1 MPQNNENK
9 RVEVAGRIVPQVNR
23 YYLKISRRY
32 MAVGIILMISLLVYI
47 MCIMMFFGEYVT
59 YDNLKYLVRDF
70 EATSIPGSDE
80 FTQIVYTGSDG
91 MKFEYFKGG
100 LAISNGDS
108 YSYYDASGI
117 NLIEAD
123 IGYSNPVLVPS
134 DKYLLVYD
142 VGGTG
147 YSVYNQLTQII
158 ERETSLPII
167 SGDIASDGTMIIAT
181 RSRETRYVVDVYNSA
196 FNKTMSI
203 YKENYVLDTAISP
216 DGDYIII
223 CSAVP
228 SDTNFSCEIEIC
240 VNGQSESLFTTTYE
254 NTMPLDAY
262 AVDDGFALLCDKGMY
277 FFGYDGHMINGTA
290 FTGMSLRFA
299 DICDKGAAVVGNVNA
314 LGSENRVI
322 VFDSSGNILF
332 DKEIHERINGVY
344 MSLNLNDSLV
354 YYTASDSVYKITSDG
369 SVIAKT
375 VESGELLSIVPDRD
389 GALICYKNGAEHFD
403 FDE

>member
-1 MPQNNENK
+1 
-9 RVEVAGRIVPQVNR
+9 
-23 YYLKISRRY
+23 
-32 MAVGIILMISLLVYI
+32 MAVGIILMISLIVYI
-47 MCIMMFFGEYVT
+47 ICIMMFFGEYVT

-70 EATSIPGSDE
+70 EAMSLPGSDE

-100 LAISNGDS
+100 LALSDGES

-117 NLIEAD
+117 NLIEED
-123 IGYSNPVLVPS
+123 IGYTDPVLVPS
-134 DKYLLVYD
+134 DKYLLAYD

-147 YSVYNQLTQII
+147 YSVYNQLTRII
-158 ERETSLPII
+158 ERETILPII
-167 SGDIASDGTMIIAT
+167 SGDIASDGTMVIAT
-181 RSRETRYVVDVYNSA
+181 RSRETKYVVDVYNSA

-262 AVDDGFALLCDKGMY
+262 AAENGFAVLCDKGMY

-299 DICDKGAAVVGNVNA
+299 DISDDGAAVVGSLNA

-322 VFDSSGNILF
+322 VFDINGNILY

-344 MSLNLNDSLV
+344 ASVNHHDALV
-354 YYTASDSVYKITSDG
+354 YYTTSDSVSKIAPDG
-369 SVIAKT
+369 TVITEK
-375 VESGELLSIVPDRD
+375 VESGELLDVVPDSD
-389 GALICYKNGAEHFD
+389 GALICCKNGAEHFD